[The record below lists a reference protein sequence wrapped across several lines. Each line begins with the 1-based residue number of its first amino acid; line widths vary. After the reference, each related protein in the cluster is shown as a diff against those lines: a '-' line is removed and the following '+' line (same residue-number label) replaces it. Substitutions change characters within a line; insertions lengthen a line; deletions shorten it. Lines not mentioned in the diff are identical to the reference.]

1 MTADEDVVVRFEQKD
16 ANGYYRFRIVE
27 RFALRLK
34 RITAV
39 AQLRFTNA

>member
-1 MTADEDVVVRFEQKD
+1 MAADEDVVVRFEQKD

-34 RITAV
+34 RISAV
-39 AQLRFTNA
+39 AQLQFLAA